1 MDTEVLVV
9 GAGPVGLT
17 VAYELRRRD
26 IGVRVVDKAAGPAT
40 TSRATA
46 THARTLEIYDQMG
59 TLEDL
64 LPRGLRV
71 GHFSMH
77 RSGRMLARLGT
88 DYSELPTRFP
98 FTLQVDQAATEEV
111 LRERLSA
118 LGVDVEWNARVTE
131 LRRPPG
137 GGAVEVRV
145 EHAGEP
151 VEEVTVPWLVGAD
164 GAHSFVRGRL
174 GIPLLGESS
183 ETWLVADAVLDV
195 DLPKD
200 SLHWLHTGKGTVLL
214 VPFAAPGKWRLL
226 DTADVDGA
234 EDPRLV
240 AERFAAKIGRAL
252 GRGVEVSPPSW
263 LSVFTIQQRMVKTM
277 RSGRCFVAGDAAHV
291 HSPAS
296 GQGLNTGIQDGYNL
310 GWKLAQVV
318 RGEAREELLDSY
330 EAERVPV
337 GAVLLDSTRTAT
349 ALIALR
355 NAAAPVL
362 LPVGLGIVRRVAP
375 LRRRI
380 ERKILRGMSGL
391 ALHYRDSPLTDGT
404 PPGAGADDVLPRPG
418 DRVSCSAET
427 ERTSPGW
434 QALCAELA
442 DPRWL
447 LLAFTDGS
455 TRAGAELTRV
465 QDDFRTAVSV
475 RAVDPG
481 GADPV
486 GVASNGVGSAPLPD
500 PGGSLRT
507 GLGARA
513 GEYLLI
519 RPDGYLAGRGT
530 LAGSGTLTARL
541 AAFHLVPNGSR
552 VRPGEAPR

>member
-1 MDTEVLVV
+1 MDTDTVEVLVV

-17 VAYELRRRD
+17 VAYEMRRRGV
-26 IGVRVVDKAAGPAT
+26 GVRVVDRAGGPAK

-59 TLEDL
+59 TLGDL

-77 RSGRMLARLGT
+77 RGGRMLARLGT

-98 FTLQVDQAATEEV
+98 FTLQVDQVCTEEV
-111 LRERLSA
+111 LRTRLSR
-118 LGVDVEWNARVTE
+118 LGVDVEWDTEVTD
-131 LRRPPG
+131 LDRPPG
-137 GGAVEVRV
+137 ADTVGVRLR
-145 EHAGEP
+145 HAGGQA
-151 VEEVTVPWLVGAD
+151 EELTVPWLVGAD
-164 GAHSFVRGRL
+164 GAHSFVRGQL
-174 GIPLLGESS
+174 GIALLGEST

-226 DTADVDGA
+226 DTADVDGS
-234 EDPRLV
+234 EDPQAV

-252 GRGVEVSPPSW
+252 GRTVKVSPPSW
-263 LSVFTIQQRMVKTM
+263 MSVFTIQQRMVETM
-277 RSGRCFVAGDAAHV
+277 RAGRCFVAGDAAHV

-296 GQGLNTGIQDGYNL
+296 GQGLNTGVQDAYNL

-318 RGEAREELLDSY
+318 RGEAQEELLDSY
-330 EAERVPV
+330 GAERVPV
-337 GAVLLDSTRTAT
+337 GAVLLDSARTAT

-362 LPVGLGIVRRVAP
+362 LPLGLGVVRRVAP

-391 ALHYRDSPLTDGT
+391 ALHYRDSPLTDS
-404 PPGAGADDVLPRPG
+404 PPPAAGEQEVLPRAG
-418 DRVSCSAET
+418 DRVGCSAEAA
-427 ERTSPGW
+427 RTSAGW

-447 LLAFTDGS
+447 LLAFGEGS
-455 TRAGAELTRV
+455 AREGEALTRV
-465 QDDFRTAVSV
+465 QEDFRTVLSV
-475 RAVDPG
+475 RTVHPG
-481 GADPV
+481 GP
-486 GVASNGVGSAPLPD
+486 GPLPD
-500 PGGSLRT
+500 PGGSLRA
-507 GLGARA
+507 GFGGRD

-519 RPDGYLAGRGT
+519 RPDGYLAARGR

-541 AAFHLVPNGSR
+541 AAFHLVPGVSR
-552 VRPGEAPR
+552 VLPGQAPR